1 MPKVLFWNV
10 DKKSGF
16 EAKICDVVK
25 NEHVDILLLIEANN
39 IKDGL
44 IESGTTLK
52 RRKSPNSSDENSKT
66 PRFYSNDVGFKLEH
80 YHTYPNTKR
89 MSFYFLTK
97 PRKKKILLCGL
108 HLRSK
113 LMRRT
118 ETQQA
123 EASVISSYIKSIE
136 KKVPEK
142 RTIVLGDFN
151 VNPFE
156 LGMISPMGFNATL
169 SKVIAKS
176 GPREFIKD
184 NYDYFYNPMW
194 SFMGDIN
201 YINGKLKLP
210 GGYYYKNNDDITQTY
225 WNMFDNVIFRPS
237 LIDEIDLSSI
247 SILES
252 SGITGTPT
260 FHSFSNVVS
269 DEYQIDRINYS
280 DHLPITFKIDI

>member
-1 MPKVLFWNV
+1 MPKVMFWNI
-10 DKKSGF
+10 DKKVGF
-16 EAKICDVVK
+16 ETTICDIVK
-25 NEHVDILLLIEANN
+25 NEKIDLLLLIEANHIN
-39 IKDGL
+39 DSL

-52 RRKSPNSSDENSKT
+52 RKKSPNNSDENLKT
-66 PRFYSNDVGFKLEH
+66 PRFYSTNKGFKLEH

-89 MSFYFLTK
+89 MSFYFLTI
-97 PRKKKILLCGL
+97 PKKKNILLCGL

-123 EASVISSYIKSIE
+123 EASVISSYIKTIE
-136 KKVPEK
+136 KKVPDK

-156 LGMISPMGFNATL
+156 LGMISPMGFNATP
-169 SKVIAKS
+169 SKVIAKN

-184 NYDYFYNPMW
+184 DYDYFYNPMW
-194 SFMGDIN
+194 NFMGDIN
-201 YINGKLKLP
+201 YTNGNLKLP
-210 GGYYYKNNDDITQTY
+210 GGYYFKNNDDITQTY
-225 WNMFDNVIFRPS
+225 WNIFDSLILRPN

-252 SGITGTPT
+252 SGVSGSST
-260 FHSFSNVVS
+260 FHSFSKVVS
-269 DEYQIDRINYS
+269 EEYQIDRANYS
-280 DHLPITFKIDI
+280 DHLPITFNIKI

>member
-1 MPKVLFWNV
+1 MLKVMFWNIG
-10 DKKSGF
+10 KKTGF
-16 EAKICDVVK
+16 ESKICDIVK
-25 NEHVDILLLIEANN
+25 NENIDILLLIEAKH
-39 IKDGL
+39 IDDKL
-44 IESGTTLK
+44 IEAGTTLK
-52 RRKSPNSSDENSKT
+52 RRKSPNPADENSKT
-66 PRFYSNDVGFKLEH
+66 PRFYSNNNGYNLEH

-89 MSFYFLTK
+89 MSFYFLSK

-123 EASVISSYIKSIE
+123 EASVISSYIKTIE
-136 KKVPEK
+136 KKVPDK

-151 VNPFE
+151 INPFE

-184 NYDYFYNPMW
+184 DYNYFYNPMW
-194 SFMGDIN
+194 NFMGDIN
-201 YINGKLKLP
+201 YENGNLKLP

-225 WNMFDNVIFRPS
+225 WNVFDNVLFRPS

-252 SGITGTPT
+252 SGVSGTST
-260 FHSFSNVVS
+260 FHCFSNVVS
-269 DEYQIDRINYS
+269 DEYQIDRANYS
-280 DHLPITFKIDI
+280 DHLPITFKLDI